1 MAYVNSTTHTQTDAH
16 MHHVLEYHI
25 KRYKLYLLLLS
36 LLSPS
41 ETNQCNQYPCLL
53 IHKQTNT
60 HSSLFKTVVEY
71 SWPRFGPVV
80 PCWGPTRT
88 SVGDEGEEEA
98 GTIMFYFSQLVL
110 PRHRSVSLVERCDAG
125 PAPLFTPALIMLSGF
140 LEAYLTF
147 LLHAFTACQVL
158 FWRVL
163 NLCLFI

>member
-25 KRYKLYLLLLS
+25 KRYKLYLLLLL

-53 IHKQTNT
+53 IYKQTNT

-88 SVGDEGEEEA
+88 CWNQSLGIETDSIT
-98 GTIMFYFSQLVL
+98 GT
-110 PRHRSVSLVERCDAG
+110 VERLEMFTKLSQS
-125 PAPLFTPALIMLSGF
+125 APWWIVLVTKFHLFPINLSFFFCSQGVLKNKVLKTFANYLFTSLDYF
-140 LEAYLTF
+140 D
-147 LLHAFTACQVL
+147 
-158 FWRVL
+158 
-163 NLCLFI
+163 NN